1 MRKVIMLILALSV
14 IHITLPFSPASAQEQ
29 QTYDEYE
36 FIPDPFPKSRIPAA
50 QAKAIIDGRAREVLQ
65 ALKDLDLVKLSTF
78 VHPQKGVRFST
89 YAGVSPSDKR
99 LSSAQLRSLARRD
112 RRALWFVDDDWNRP
126 MRMTTREYLRKYVYD
141 HDYLKA
147 TRVSYNTQ
155 YIHTYV
161 VPTVLAFYPHA
172 IVVQYYEPN
181 LGTNEE
187 SWNSLWLVFEKVGNE
202 WYLIGIVKD
211 TPALEGDM

>member
-1 MRKVIMLILALSV
+1 MRKVITLILVLCA
-14 IHITLPFSPASAQEQ
+14 IYPTLPFPRAHAQQ
-29 QTYDEYE
+29 VDINEYE
-36 FIPDPFPKSRIPAA
+36 IIPDQFAKSRIPAA
-50 QAKAIIDGRAREVLQ
+50 QAKAIIDGRARAVLQ

-99 LSSAQLRSLARRD
+99 LSRAQLRSLARRD

-141 HDYLKA
+141 HDYLRA
-147 TRVSYNTQ
+147 SRVSYNTQ

-161 VPTVLAFYPHA
+161 VPTVLNFYPHA

-181 LGTNEE
+181 LGTKEE
-187 SWNSLWLVFEKVGNE
+187 SWNSLWLVFEKVDDT
-202 WYLIGIVKD
+202 WYLLGIVKD